1 MIPIKPNNSPFND
14 EQWQAIHQKGGNI
27 LVAASAGSGKT
38 TVLIERIINQIMTG
52 YAEVDELLVVTFTEA
67 AAREMKERLEKRL
80 KNGVNQSDT
89 EDQSL
94 LMNQLRKLNNS
105 DIRTLHSFCLK
116 VIQQFFYV
124 KDMNPNFELMT
135 DETQLLLIQRQV
147 WEDIVARLN
156 QDPSQWQ
163 IYQRLLSVFGDGR
176 SDDALFENIRRI
188 YLFAMANPN
197 PRAWLKQSVRLYHE
211 NQNFQETDL
220 FKDILKPYLLD
231 VTHNIVMILTKALD
245 LLKSC
250 QSDIIDK
257 YYSVLDNQKQSM
269 ELIYQATI
277 TDDLS
282 KVIELVQNIT
292 IETWPRNNKKYEDYE
307 TINEMKIL
315 RDQAKKHSEDQ
326 LKNLFSYDP
335 DTQWAVENKSLTIIE
350 DLVSLTGLFMDKFRE
365 EKSKRELMDY
375 TDLEHM
381 TLSLLTI
388 KDSETGEVKAS
399 VAAEYYQQHFK
410 EILVDEYQDINDIQ
424 GEIISWLS
432 KEYVP
437 NSNGNLFLV
446 GDVKQSI
453 YGFRM
458 AEPSLFLQKYQSYQ
472 RDESNH
478 LILLNRNYRSRP
490 EVLEYT
496 NFLFERI
503 MDEKVAEM
511 DYTEQEFLIPGNQLL
526 IEQMHQSKKNTQLLL
541 SIDEDEHDDTD
552 DDESLKQVD
561 KEIHLIAQNISE
573 RIENKETIYDK
584 ELKKQRP
591 LTFKD
596 ITILTSTKNVFLPVQ
611 QIFSQYNIPILSQ
624 KTENYFQRQEVQIM
638 LALLKVIDNP
648 MQDIPL
654 VAVLRSYFVGLTDD
668 DLATIR
674 VHHKIG
680 NYYEAVLA
688 FIEDDKLNISDQSLK
703 TTLHQFLNQLKQWR
717 QLLQTT
723 PIVDVIWQ
731 IYLETSYLDFVGGLE
746 NGGQR
751 QANLHALY
759 QRAVDFSNGQFK
771 SLSGFIHYIEQ
782 IMETEQDLAEPVLID
797 SDQNVVR
804 LMTVHASKG
813 LEFPIVYIMNTN
825 KRFNLKD
832 AQNKIVLSKHY
843 GMSTDYYDIENH
855 LQYHSIIKQ
864 TMKLEQIK
872 RLKAE
877 EMRKLYVALTR
888 SEQQLM
894 IVGTI
899 KSQEK
904 WESEINE
911 IQNITAN
918 ESLLASDSY
927 RRTANSWLKWIQQA
941 IAVGDHSQ
949 GQSSMSLQDI
959 DIHFY
964 TQTALTYG
972 MPAIDYHHSRDSFTD
987 DLIHHLDG
995 TSSEVIPGMNTVKSL
1010 LTYEYPF
1017 QLANHTSSYQSVS
1030 ELKRFYEEPRIE
1042 KLSYY
1047 SDRRI
1052 SKENMTSEETPSSI
1066 QGIRYTEDTFNEP
1079 RFIKDE
1085 QIQATDRGTITHY
1098 LLQLLDF
1105 SAFKER
1111 KIEEIFEEEL
1121 QRLLSEHAITQ
1132 SDLSLVKKEAL
1143 LAFLETPVAQMM
1155 IEASEI
1161 LKREH
1166 AFSFLIPA
1174 HEMFYQQIPEEQL
1187 QELGND
1193 QLLIH
1198 GVIDSF
1204 IEYDDHLVLIDYKTD
1219 QYRPFLNATRQQ
1231 QIDLIEDTYRFQMSL
1246 YREALRVAKNK
1257 PVTETYLVLLD
1268 FQEVIN
1274 LTEFYDFNH
1283 VK

>member
-80 KNGVNQSDT
+80 KNAVNQANT
-89 EDQSL
+89 EEQAL
-94 LMNQLRKLNNS
+94 LMNQLRKINNS

-124 KDMNPNFELMT
+124 KDINPNFELMT
-135 DETQLLLIQRQV
+135 DETQLLLIQKQV
-147 WEDIVARLN
+147 WEDIVAKLN
-156 QDPSQWQ
+156 QDPKQWEA
-163 IYQRLLSVFGDGR
+163 YQRLLSVFGDGR

-197 PRAWLKQSVRLYHE
+197 PQNWLKQSVRLYHE
-211 NQNFQETDL
+211 HQNFQETDL
-220 FKDILKPYLLD
+220 FKNILKPHLLD
-231 VTHNIVMILTKALD
+231 VSDNIAMILSKALD

-250 QSDIIDK
+250 QADIIEK
-257 YYSVLDNQKQSM
+257 YFSVLDNQKHSI
-269 ELIYQATI
+269 ELIYQATLRDELA
-277 TDDLS
+277 T
-282 KVIELVQNIT
+282 VIELVHNIT

-307 TINEMKIL
+307 IINEMKLL
-315 RDQAKKHSEDQ
+315 RDQAKKNTEDQ
-326 LKNLFSYDP
+326 LVNLFAYDA
-335 DTQWAVENKSLTIIE
+335 DTQWTVEQNSRIIIE
-350 DLVSLTGLFMDKFRE
+350 DLVSLTQLFMDKFRE
-365 EKSKRELMDY
+365 DKTQRELMDY
-375 TDLEHM
+375 TDLEHLA
-381 TLSLLTI
+381 LSILTI
-388 KDSETGEVKAS
+388 KESDTGEVKGS
-399 VAAEYYQQHFK
+399 IAAEYYQQHFK

-432 KEYVP
+432 KEYV
-437 NSNGNLFLV
+437 SKSSGNLFLV

-458 AEPSLFLQKYQSYQ
+458 AEPSLFLQKYKSYQ
-472 RDESNH
+472 RDEKNH

-511 DYTEQEFLIPGNQLL
+511 DYTEQEFLIPGNQILVD
-526 IEQMHQSKKNTQLLL
+526 QMQQSKRKTQLLL
-541 SIDEDEHDDTD
+541 SVDEDAHDDTD
-552 DDESLKQVD
+552 AETLKQVD
-561 KEIHLIAQNISE
+561 KEIHLIAQNITK
-573 RIENKETIYDK
+573 RIKNRETIYDK
-584 ELKKQRP
+584 ELKKYRP
-591 LTFKD
+591 LTYKD
-596 ITILTSTKNVFLPVQ
+596 ITILTSAKNVFLPVQ

-654 VAVLRSYFVGLTDD
+654 VAVLRSYFVGLTDNQ
-668 DLATIR
+668 LATIR
-674 VHHKIG
+674 IHHKIG

-688 FIEDDKLNISDQSLK
+688 YIEDDTSNSTEKTLQS
-703 TTLHQFLNQLKQWR
+703 TLIQFLDQIKQWR
-717 QLLQTT
+717 RLLQTT

-771 SLSGFIHYIEQ
+771 SLSGFIYYIEQ

-797 SDQNVVR
+797 SDQNVIR

-813 LEFPIVYIMNTN
+813 LEFPIVYLINTN
-825 KRFNLKD
+825 KKFNLKD

-843 GMSTDYYDIENH
+843 GMSTDYYDVINH
-855 LQYHSIIKQ
+855 LQYHSMIKQ

-872 RLKAE
+872 KLKAE

-888 SEQQLM
+888 SEQELI

-899 KSQEK
+899 NSQEK
-904 WESEINE
+904 WESEVNE
-911 IQNITAN
+911 IQNITPR
-918 ESLLASDSY
+918 ESLLAGDSY

-941 IAVGDHSQ
+941 IAIGDHPR
-949 GQSSMSLQDI
+949 GESLMRVEDI
-959 DIHFY
+959 DIHFF
-964 TQTALTYG
+964 TQSSLTEG
-972 MPAIDYHHSRDSFTD
+972 MPVTDYHHSKDSFTD
-987 DLIHHLDG
+987 HLM
-995 TSSEVIPGMNTVKSL
+995 THLKNPSSEVVPGMNIVKKL
-1010 LTYEYPF
+1010 VTFEYPF

-1047 SDRRI
+1047 SDRRA
-1052 SKENMTSEETPSSI
+1052 SKEKIMPDEAPSSI

-1079 RFIKDE
+1079 RFINDG
-1085 QIQATDRGTITHY
+1085 QIQSTDRGTITHY

-1105 SAFKER
+1105 STFNDRVIDEAL
-1111 KIEEIFEEEL
+1111 EEEL
-1121 QRLLSEHAITQ
+1121 QRLLAEQVITQ
-1132 SDLSLVKKEAL
+1132 KDLTLVKRDSL
-1143 LAFLETPVAQMM
+1143 IAFLKSPLAQLM
-1155 IEASEI
+1155 IEDFEK

-1174 HEMFYQQIPEEQL
+1174 QAMFYKQIPENQL
-1187 QELGND
+1187 QELEKD

-1204 IEYDDHLVLIDYKTD
+1204 IEYDNHLVLIDYKTD
-1219 QYRPFLNATRQQ
+1219 QFRPYWNSTRQE

-1257 PVTETYLVLLD
+1257 PVSKTYLVLLD
-1268 FQEVIN
+1268 FQEVID
-1274 LTEFYDFNH
+1274 LTEFYEFNDME
-1283 VK
+1283 